1 MKSHGW
7 EKNELA
13 NHWTIDVADILSVP
27 TALFGFVKS
36 RVVTD
41 SETGHVVETFFSSP
55 ATQPEQVHRNFKGS
69 RNMHVV
75 LEVYYERKGEES
87 VDWEAQDMAPE
98 DQT

>member
-1 MKSHGW
+1 MQNIEEVDIVDEWMKSHGW

-41 SETGHVVETFFSSP
+41 SETGLVVETFLSGP
-55 ATQPEQVHRNFKGS
+55 TTKPEQVHRNFK
-69 RNMHVV
+69 
-75 LEVYYERKGEES
+75 
-87 VDWEAQDMAPE
+87 
-98 DQT
+98 